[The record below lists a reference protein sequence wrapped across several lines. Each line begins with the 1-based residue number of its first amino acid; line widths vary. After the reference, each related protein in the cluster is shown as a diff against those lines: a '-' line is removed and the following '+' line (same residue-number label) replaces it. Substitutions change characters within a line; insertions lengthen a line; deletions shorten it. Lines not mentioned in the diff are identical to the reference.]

1 MTLQSIRYKTEE
13 PDLCIAT
20 DSDRRTPGIDTA
32 GDKPLDL
39 IQFTNTV
46 GEAPEP
52 VNKHRPREELAIV
65 RVPGHGKVG
74 TAAKVVLFDTARLV
88 IQEEPGEFRFFGY
101 RTEATLWSIRP
112 VMQANGVQTVESS
125 STTKPLFCI
134 HFLKSLPS
142 RSRNPS

>member
-1 MTLQSIRYKTEE
+1 MTLQPIRYKTEE

-20 DSDRRTPGIDTA
+20 DSDRGTPGIDTA
-32 GDKPLDL
+32 GNKPLDL

-74 TAAKVVLFDTARLV
+74 TAARVVLFDTARLV
-88 IQEEPGEFRFFGY
+88 VEEEPG
-101 RTEATLWSIRP
+101 
-112 VMQANGVQTVESS
+112 GV
-125 STTKPLFCI
+125 
-134 HFLKSLPS
+134 
-142 RSRNPS
+142 